1 MKSYLSL
8 IPISARIRRKQNRL
22 TLMCIILAVFLV
34 TSIFSIADIWLASEK
49 NDLIRRHG
57 NYHIILHGVY
67 ENNVETI
74 SERKDVSASSWYDKL
89 NADADEDYDLSGKN
103 AVLINGYASE
113 AIYDHIT
120 VKIAIQTIKNH
131 QGEIPT

>member
-74 SERKDVSASSWYDKL
+74 SERKDVSASS
-89 NADADEDYDLSGKN
+89 
-103 AVLINGYASE
+103 
-113 AIYDHIT
+113 
-120 VKIAIQTIKNH
+120 
-131 QGEIPT
+131 